1 MINFTPSASFTKS
14 VMPIAQ
20 KMAQS
25 ATSAANAMKTGATSA
40 ANAMKTGATS
50 AANAIKTGTSNL
62 SAALMS
68 KGQEALKTLATAFNS
83 LCHSVSNSGAK
94 VSDAMVTAAI
104 STADSVSST
113 IQTAGEQVSSAMGSV
128 VTAAISTAD
137 SVSSTIQ
144 TAGGQVSTAMG
155 SVLTAAKSTAG
166 SVSSTIQTA
175 GGQVSTAIG
184 NAMPSSEQV
193 SKMIDRTSEGIATL
207 SLAAEA
213 IKITVKGSM
222 KYAESELE
230 HLGEVGQKALEGF
243 EKAAPLLGTAIG
255 VVSLAI
261 GVKEAYKG
269 INAYT
274 RARNL
279 DSTVKSEHAKVTAS
293 TKELNDSTKK
303 LNDTDKKECDQLLK
317 DLSFSVENND
327 TRAGDKA
334 KLAAIEIAS
343 GTTTVA
349 LYVVT
354 GGISLFVSIGI
365 MGGTVAAKKLVT
377 HHRGAQETITLQK
390 QRADTTERLTERLYA
405 IQDKL
410 NENPPNFSP
419 ADKIM
424 LEGLKS
430 VGLLSKQTD
439 VSGDLSTQSSRGKIM
454 TTLRGKQTVSDQ
466 LAAIKPNNLIHAFT
480 KGADGIKESHESH
493 STAHATPHIQTE
505 RTAP

>member
-25 ATSAANAMKTGATSA
+25 ATSAATAM
-40 ANAMKTGATS
+40 
-50 AANAIKTGTSNL
+50 KTGTSNL
-62 SAALMS
+62 SEALMS
-68 KGQEALKTLATAFNS
+68 KGHEALKTLATAFNS

-94 VSDAMVTAAI
+94 VSDAMVTAAT
-104 STADSVSST
+104 STAGSVSST

-128 VTAAISTAD
+128 VTAAISTA
-137 SVSSTIQ
+137 
-144 TAGGQVSTAMG
+144 
-155 SVLTAAKSTAG
+155 G
-166 SVSSTIQTA
+166 SVSSTIQTSGA
-175 GGQVSTAIG
+175 KVSTAMG
-184 NAMPSSEQV
+184 NAMPSGAKV
-193 SKMIDRTSEGIATL
+193 SKTIDLAGERIAEL
-207 SLAAEA
+207 SLLAEG
-213 IKITVKGSM
+213 IKITTKLSM
-222 KYAESELE
+222 KYAAPGLE

-279 DSTVKSEHAKVTAS
+279 DSSIDSGAIKRLT
-293 TKELNDSTKK
+293 NDIETLPGSK
-303 LNDTDKKECDQLLK
+303 TDKEECAQLLK
-317 DLSFSVENND
+317 DLTFSVENNY

-343 GTTTVA
+343 GTIVVA
-349 LYVVT
+349 LYAGT
-354 GGISLFVSIGI
+354 GGLHVFGSLGI
-365 MGGTVAAKKLVT
+365 MAGTMAAKSLVT
-377 HHRGAQETITLQK
+377 HHRGAQETTTLK
-390 QRADTTERLTERLYA
+390 EQRDKTTERLTKKLGE
-405 IQDKL
+405 IQTKITTNTPLSQSDKL
-410 NENPPNFSP
+410 
-419 ADKIM
+419 M
-424 LEGLKS
+424 LEALKS

-439 VSGDLSTQSSRGKIM
+439 VSGDLSTQSARGKIM

-505 RTAP
+505 RTAL